1 MLRCHVLFATRG
13 SCGCPSPAGKMMR
26 SRKTRTFRDFGP
38 NASCRA
44 EVKEQLF
51 PFYLLI
57 FNPYFSFTLLF
68 LEKVKESRYFPPF
81 LHAAKT

>member
-1 MLRCHVLFATRG
+1 MLRCHVLFVTRG
-13 SCGCPSPAGKMMR
+13 SSGCPSPACKMTR

-38 NASCRA
+38 SASCRA

-57 FNPYFSFTLLF
+57 FDPYFSFTLLF
-68 LEKVKESRYFPPF
+68 LEKVKESRYFSPF
-81 LHAAKT
+81 LYTAKT